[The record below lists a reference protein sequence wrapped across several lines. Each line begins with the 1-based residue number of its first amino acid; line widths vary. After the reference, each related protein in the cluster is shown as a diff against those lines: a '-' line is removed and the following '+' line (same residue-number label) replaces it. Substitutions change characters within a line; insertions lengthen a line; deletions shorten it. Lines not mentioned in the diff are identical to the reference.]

1 MDIPARTENS
11 LPLSEDEKRV
21 LELYDRLQQ
30 LQLEIALITAQKNYT
45 PSTSRAQTVEDA
57 QNDLLESRARYVLRN
72 QVTESV
78 VMANPVLQAVHGGT
92 NASPIEKDLLG
103 VLAKRDSASIALADQ
118 TTSTK
123 QINEEIMDVRSRT
136 LQLSR
141 QNVDLASQVL
151 SLAGEAEERK
161 AAAVEDTEQAEEI
174 AQLEQEVKASRQRW
188 RVMKATASAIVA
200 GSGVDWAA
208 DEQLKSIVLDE
219 DDDGV

>member
-1 MDIPARTENS
+1 MDTSVDMEKT
-11 LPLSEDEKRV
+11 LPLSEDETRV
-21 LELYDRLQQ
+21 LELYDKLQR

-45 PSTSRAQTVEDA
+45 SSASRPQKVEDA
-57 QNDLLESRARYVLRN
+57 QDDLLESRARYVLRD
-72 QVTESV
+72 QVAENV
-78 VMANPVLQAVHGGT
+78 IMANPILQAVHGGT
-92 NASPIEKDLLG
+92 NASPIERDLLG
-103 VLAKRDSASIALADQ
+103 VLTERDGASVALADQ
-118 TTSTK
+118 TTSIK
-123 QINEEIMDVRSRT
+123 QITEDIMDVQSRT

-151 SLAGEAEERK
+151 SLAGEAEKHK
-161 AAAVEDTEQAEEI
+161 AAAVEDTEQAEQI

-208 DEQLKSIVLDE
+208 DEQLRSIVLDE